1 MDKDDEGGG
10 KKKSHEPI
18 LVRVN
23 TIIRIKSSPK
33 HA

>member
-1 MDKDDEGGG
+1 MDKDDSGGG
-10 KKKSHEPI
+10 KKKSHKPI

-23 TIIRIKSSPK
+23 INIRIKSSPK